1 MTGKKGKKRGGG
13 SDAPISL
20 VSTVKA
26 SVGSVMIWDCFSWS
40 VLGSQ
45 RYAPK
50 KMRSAYLLNILNDQV
65 FLDLFLFIL
74 VLFVAMRSFVMA
86 VSWLEAYTAVCC
98 YCAVFSEVAETM

>member
-74 VLFVAMRSFVMA
+74 LSIICGYEKLCDGGFLVGGIYCSVLLLCSLF
-86 VSWLEAYTAVCC
+86 
-98 YCAVFSEVAETM
+98 